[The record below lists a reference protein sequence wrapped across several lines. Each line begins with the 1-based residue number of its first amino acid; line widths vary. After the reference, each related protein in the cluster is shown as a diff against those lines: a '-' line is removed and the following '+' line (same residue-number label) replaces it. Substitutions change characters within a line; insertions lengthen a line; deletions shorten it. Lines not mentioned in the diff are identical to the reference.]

1 MARGVHAISLMLDLD
16 QLADHAPPSGAARAR
31 AMVAWGRKL
40 AREPV
45 AMTPPQ
51 PSPPRAASLPAA
63 GTPLGQDLAV
73 DEQDRLRFPRRVRG
87 LRTLG
92 LGLGGILVGATLY
105 EQGASPLWFVL
116 LALNALAW
124 PQLAWLRAAR
134 AVDPRRT
141 ERDNLLLDSALGGL
155 WIAVMELAVVPS
167 TLLVAMLLTD
177 KLAVDGWRFALRA
190 FGLQVA
196 CFVLAWSALGW
207 PLSPLTGLWPLL
219 AAVPFAVAYPLAI
232 GHALHSSERR
242 VRNQNRE
249 LRELNRIDA
258 LTGVGNRAA
267 FEEMAGAELR
277 RSRRSR
283 RPASL
288 LLLDID
294 DFKSVNDR
302 HGHRH
307 GDEVLRRVASVVRC
321 ALRDIDGAFRY
332 GGDEFAVV
340 LPESV
345 EASALQAAERIRA
358 AVAVQ
363 LYAWAPEL
371 RCTVSIGVAEAM
383 GEPGASEWIEQAD
396 RALYAAK
403 AAGRNAVRGASVI

>member
-1 MARGVHAISLMLDLD
+1 MLNPDGLVDDSL
-16 QLADHAPPSGAARAR
+16 PSGSARAR
-31 AMVAWGRKL
+31 AMAAWSRRL
-40 AREPV
+40 ARQPLSV
-45 AMTPPQ
+45 VSQTPAE
-51 PSPPRAASLPAA
+51 PRAASLPAA
-63 GTPLGQDLAV
+63 ATPLGQDIAI
-73 DEQDRLRFPRRVRG
+73 DEQDRLRFPRRVRA

-92 LGLGGILVGATLY
+92 LGLGGLMVGATLL
-105 EQGASPLWFVL
+105 EQGAGVVWLLL

-124 PQLAWLRAAR
+124 PQLAWLRARR
-134 AVDPRRT
+134 AADPRRA
-141 ERDNLLLDSALGGL
+141 ERENLLVDSAAGGL
-155 WIAVMELAVVPS
+155 WIAAMQLAVVPS

-177 KLAVDGWRFALRA
+177 KVAVDGWRFALRA
-190 FGLQVA
+190 FGLQLA

-207 PLSPLTGLWPLL
+207 PMAPLTGLWPLL
-219 AAVPFAVAYPLAI
+219 AAVPFVIAYPLAI
-232 GHALHSSERR
+232 GQALFSSERR
-242 VRNQNRE
+242 VRRQNRE
-249 LRELNRIDA
+249 LRDLNRIDA
-258 LTGVGNRAA
+258 LTGIGNRVA
-267 FEEMAGAELR
+267 FEETAGAELR

-294 DFKSVNDR
+294 DFKSINDR
-302 HGHRH
+302 HGHVH

-345 EASALQAAERIRA
+345 EASAVQVAERIRA

-363 LYAWAPEL
+363 LFAWAPAL

-383 GEPGASEWIEQAD
+383 GEPGANAWIEQAD

-403 AAGRNAVRGASVI
+403 AAGRNAVRGVSMS